1 MIVKLTPSD
10 NINTVKKINA
20 DMLGEGG
27 VGAGSH
33 ITGFDE
39 MLHKTIMAGNEQSVP
54 AMPEELDK
62 VTRADELTVEELTNL
77 YLKLGIYSPSGA
89 RDYISTT
96 NNADTTQTQAIKSSK
111 ASEAA
116 ASKTDSSRVNI
127 SNIANAVYP
136 DCKVTAPEEYVD
148 IFKRAS
154 EKYNVPYEILISV
167 AKAESDFNKNDLSKS
182 GAMGIMQLMPETAKW
197 LGVTDPY
204 DPEQNIMGG
213 ARELAEKINKHKS
226 LKLGL
231 AAYNA
236 GSGAVQKYGGVPPY
250 AETQNYVKKIADYLG
265 VSDLD
270 A

>member
-10 NINTVKKINA
+10 NINTVKKINT
-20 DMLGEGG
+20 DMVNEGG

-39 MLHKTIMAGNEQSVP
+39 MLHKTIMAGNEQDACTVP
-54 AMPEELDK
+54 QELDK

-77 YLKLGIYSPSGA
+77 YLKLGIYSPAGV
-89 RDYISTT
+89 RDYTQTT
-96 NNADTTQTQAIKSSK
+96 NKISV
-111 ASEAA
+111 SENTAA
-116 ASKTDSSRVNI
+116 
-127 SNIANAVYP
+127 YP
-136 DCKVTAPEEYVD
+136 LCKVTAPDEYVE

-154 EKYNVPYEILISV
+154 EKYNVPYEVLISV
-167 AKAESDFNKNDLSKS
+167 AKAESDFNKNDVSKS
-182 GAMGIMQLMPETAKW
+182 GAMGIMQIMPETAKW

-213 ARELAEKINKHKS
+213 ARELAEKIKKHGS

-250 AETQNYVKKIADYLG
+250 AETQNYIKKIADYLG

-270 A
+270 ASVTYE